1 MSTKASKKA
10 ASSTSAQSSSQQ
22 PSTSTPIGGN
32 TSRGRPGSPLS
43 PTRYSRLQEKQD
55 LQNLNDRLACYI
67 DKVRHLES
75 ENSRLTREVQ
85 TSQETVTREI
95 SNIKSM
101 YEHELSDARKLL
113 DETARERAKL
123 EIDTKRLWDDN
134 EDLKNKI
141 NSVGDNTELI
151 CLHFT
156 REVCTEP
163 KECIMYI
170 SQSVS
175 NIKVKQIFAPE
186 EKINFP
192 CPFFGASANNKVGYP
207 LNLHESKLQ
216 ASNGKNI
223 NNTHVVAK
231 QIGIQSMGRTHRFR
245 GVTCRL
251 LVVLEFLR
259 APDAHANLKMLTLLS
274 ILRLSCYKIS
284 LEKKTKDLQVAE
296 RNLQIYENRCGDLQS
311 QFNQSQ
317 AERKKLAERERE
329 LEKEVERLKAMLD
342 DTRKHLEEETLQR
355 IDLEN
360 HIQSLKEDISF
371 KDQVFQ
377 QELTETR
384 TRRQVEISEID
395 GRLAEQYE
403 AKLQQ
408 SLQELR
414 DQYEAQMRVNREE
427 IEMLY
432 ENKIKNLTSHA
443 QRNSGAATIAVE
455 ELRQIRTRNESLN
468 QRISELEAAN
478 NALSSR
484 IRDLENLRENERSRH
499 TENLAALEAELARM
513 RDEMAQQLQEYQ
525 DLMDIRVALDL
536 EIAAYRKLLESEEAR
551 LNITPIQS
559 PSVSV
564 SGSRATPSRQT
575 PIRGGK
581 RKRTLLE
588 ESEERSTSDYSVS
601 VSARGDVE
609 ITEAEPQGRYVKLTN
624 KGSKEIALSGW
635 TVVRKAG
642 TLETVFK
649 FHRTA
654 KLEPGATVSVWSADI
669 GATHEPPTNI
679 VMKGQ
684 KWFTGD
690 NMTTTLINNEG
701 EEMATSERK
710 RQQLSTSVSRHREN
724 FLRSPE
730 EFHHQQ
736 GDPRGE
742 ERCRVM

>member
-10 ASSTSAQSSSQQ
+10 ASSTSSQQ
-22 PSTSTPIGGN
+22 PSTSTPIGSGSSS
-32 TSRGRPGSPLS
+32 SRGRPSSPLS

-85 TSQETVTREI
+85 TSQEIVTREI

-101 YEHELSDARKLL
+101 YEHELSDARKML
-113 DETARERAKL
+113 DETSRERAKL

-134 EDLKNKI
+134 EDIKNKL
-141 NSVGDNTELI
+141 D
-151 CLHFT
+151 
-156 REVCTEP
+156 
-163 KECIMYI
+163 
-170 SQSVS
+170 
-175 NIKVKQIFAPE
+175 
-186 EKINFP
+186 
-192 CPFFGASANNKVGYP
+192 
-207 LNLHESKLQ
+207 
-216 ASNGKNI
+216 
-223 NNTHVVAK
+223 
-231 QIGIQSMGRTHRFR
+231 
-245 GVTCRL
+245 
-251 LVVLEFLR
+251 
-259 APDAHANLKMLTLLS
+259 
-274 ILRLSCYKIS
+274 
-284 LEKKTKDLQVAE
+284 KKTKDLQIAE
-296 RNLQIYENRCGDLQS
+296 RNLILYESRCNELQS

-317 AERKKLAERERE
+317 AERKKLSERERE
-329 LEKEVERLKAMLD
+329 LEKEVERLTALLE

-414 DQYEAQMRVNREE
+414 DQYEAQMRANREE

-443 QRNSGAATIAVE
+443 QRNSGAATLAVE
-455 ELRQIRTRNESLN
+455 ELRQTRTRIEGLN
-468 QRISELEAAN
+468 QRINELETAN
-478 NALSSR
+478 NALNAR
-484 IRDLENLRENERSRH
+484 IRELENLREIERGRH

-564 SGSRATPSRQT
+564 SGSRTTPSRQT

-588 ESEERSTSDYSVS
+588 ESEERSSSEYSVTG
-601 VSARGDVE
+601 SAKGDVE
-609 ITEAEPQGRYVKLTN
+609 ISEAEPEGRFVKLLN
-624 KGSKEIALSGW
+624 KGNKEVTLSGW
-635 TVVRKAG
+635 QLIRKAG

-654 KLEPGATVSVWSADI
+654 KLDSGATVCVWSADI
-669 GATHEPPTNI
+669 GATHEPPSNI
-679 VMKGQ
+679 VMKSQ
-684 KWFTGD
+684 KWFTAD
-690 NMTTTLINNEG
+690 NMTTSLINNDG

-710 RQQLSTSVSRHREN
+710 KQQLSTSVSRHREN
-724 FLRSPE
+724 LFRLPE
-730 EFHHQQ
+730 ELHHQQ
-736 GDPRGE
+736 GDPKGD
-742 ERCRVM
+742 ERCRLMRSKV